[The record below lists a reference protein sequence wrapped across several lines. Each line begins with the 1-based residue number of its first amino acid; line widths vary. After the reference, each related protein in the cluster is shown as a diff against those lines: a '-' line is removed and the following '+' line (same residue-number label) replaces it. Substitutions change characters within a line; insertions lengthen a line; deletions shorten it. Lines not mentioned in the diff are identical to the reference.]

1 MKIHELQDYLRGQ
14 LRMAEVKIQIGEKI
28 YPITDIKWDGLENGG
43 EVIIK
48 VKNKI
53 SFLLQ

>member
-14 LRMAEVKIQIGEKI
+14 LRMAEIKIQIGEKI

-43 EVIIK
+43 GVILK
-48 VKNKI
+48 AENKTK
-53 SFLLQ
+53 